1 MFDVGGGLLPQE
13 DDHGGRVFVEW
24 WHSNQNSNFGSAP
37 QRLLPAL
44 NLDKQIMTDWYSAGF
59 QYMFSREW
67 GVMARLPYA
76 NRDFTTQD
84 PNTLMLNTFK
94 ATDWG
99 DLEIMGMYTGFSKDL
114 STGVMFGLK
123 LPTGNYTA
131 QGFDRDTTI
140 GTGSTDLI
148 LGAFHR
154 GLITGDNAWQY
165 FSASAGAAA
174 VRLSF
179 RGQPRHRYPLKP
191 TSLAIRSMVPPASFT
206 TTYTTCSASTR
217 LRRWFNSLVRTASAT
232 AGRLPI
238 P

>member
-1 MFDVGGGLLPQE
+1 MFNFSLSSNRNSKRRAIGVRALHRAAGLVSMIALLGLTPSAAWACACGCSVFDVGGGLLPQE
-13 DDHGGRVFVEW
+13 DDHGGRVFFEW
-24 WHSNQNSNFGSAP
+24 WHSNQSQNWIGSSKAP
-37 QRLLPAL
+37 ANA
-44 NLDKQIMTDWYSAGF
+44 NLDKQVITNWYSAGF

-84 PNTLMLNTFK
+84 PNSLMLNTFR

-114 STGVMFGLK
+114 STGIMFGLK

-131 QGFDRDTTI
+131 QGFDRDTQI

-154 GLITGDNAWQY
+154 GLLTGDNAWQY
-165 FSASAGAAA
+165 FTQVRALLPFGYRAA
-174 VRLSF
+174 F
-179 RGQPRHRYPLKP
+179 
-191 TSLAIRSMVPPASFT
+191 
-206 TTYTTCSASTR
+206 
-217 LRRWFNSLVRTASAT
+217 
-232 AGRLPI
+232 
-238 P
+238 